1 MSLKKLMENKILNE
15 KMKDVYE
22 KEKNKEYS
30 AAYESVRD
38 ILDFI
43 NKKFIMK
50 IYNIDLKDASTIP
63 ASKIYFEKDKR
74 LFEYMLSLNDEYNTI
89 NYLDIMPEDVDFLIS
104 YLDCIYNYMFDTY
117 GEFM

>member
-63 ASKIYFEKDKR
+63 ASKIYFEKDK
-74 LFEYMLSLNDEYNTI
+74 
-89 NYLDIMPEDVDFLIS
+89 
-104 YLDCIYNYMFDTY
+104 
-117 GEFM
+117 

>member
-38 ILDFI
+38 ILDLI

-50 IYNIDLKDASTIP
+50 AYNIDLKDVSTIS
-63 ASKIYFEKDKR
+63 ASKIYFGKDEK
-74 LFEYMLSLNDEYNTI
+74 LFEYMVALNDEYNTI
-89 NYLDIMPEDVDFLIS
+89 GYLDIRLEDVDFLIS
-104 YLDCIYNYMFDTY
+104 YLECIYNYMVDTY

>member
-50 IYNIDLKDASTIP
+50 AYNIDLKDT
-63 ASKIYFEKDKR
+63 FTVEE
-74 LFEYMLSLNDEYNTI
+74 LE
-89 NYLDIMPEDVDFLIS
+89 DFLGYYKINNTKGLQLRS
-104 YLDCIYNYMFDTY
+104 YQASFK
-117 GEFM
+117 E